1 MKKKILI
8 AVFIIIT
15 TIQSIIPIRVDAF
28 TEQYEIISVS
38 AKIENKH
45 APLDDVN
52 VAAGI
57 ILEPA
62 VELITFILD
71 ALMSIVTSV
80 MTQEDFE
87 FVMSTNVKN
96 LPGEASVSYTISD
109 MSKYQNALGDLTLR
123 YPYFTYSPEE
133 IFQGNIDLLD
143 INFLDDSNNDESWQK
158 IRSIISQWYKILRMI
173 AIIALLSILIYTGI
187 KIIISSNTKDKAKYK
202 ELIINWFMAV
212 VLVFSLHYI
221 MAFILE
227 IIEEIME
234 LLKGLSGIVEVHAG
248 ATTFKTN
255 LLGLARFRLQQH
267 NFTDKLLYLI
277 LYTALVVYTFKFTF
291 LYFKRVLKMAFLTM
305 ISPIV
310 AVTYPIDKMNGKAK
324 GFQLWLKEF
333 LYNALLQ
340 PLHYTLYYILVTTTL
355 TLAVRNPIYSV
366 VALMFMSQAEKLL
379 KKIFGFEKA
388 TAGTVGG
395 LTGAFATGA
404 LTSGLIKAA
413 RNPLHPFSSGKKG
426 NGKSGGA
433 SGSGQLT
440 YSNDDI
446 PNDTIDD
453 IFPENF
459 IDTAILDNREDREDR
474 EDSVGMT
481 MIGAG
486 EVNSSVETNN
496 VENSITVNDFIGTY
510 REGLSGEQLGVLSFD
525 DGDSRSINTILRQ
538 ILQCQTKL
546 KSPDNTPEQIEQL
559 NETIIQLQSLLQDRI
574 MANESDFSINGIPLQ
589 YMDGEARSTSELM
602 DEIIILR
609 ELTQN
614 DSLPL
619 PERNKYATEARRL
632 QQIVTRRMSENQF
645 IESQGGAQTLLEQQG
660 ITLNLPLNEIPTT
673 SSSNDTE
680 EEKLGIMEK
689 IKNARVTKGLS
700 HVGKTIIK
708 PAWDADKSTRYN
720 AKRLV
725 GKVAKGVAGTALGIT
740 AATVQAGISITDG
753 KYKPA
758 EGVATFVAGYAGVS
772 AIAKGGK
779 GVKQTYK
786 EAANS
791 VEDGQSMKQYS
802 EQWYNRDDII
812 QSYNREFPGKG
823 KEMRKRAVDN
833 YVSRGITDFKE
844 QKQALKFAELLRRE
858 RGMEQDEADKIA
870 AATLRYKQS
879 LAQNS
884 DYSILYDQE
893 KRGKY
898 LNTKV
903 DTYSGAASKDAVRRV
918 HEEFIQNVIDFNR
931 ANR

>member
-8 AVFIIIT
+8 TIFIIIT
-15 TIQSIIPIRVDAF
+15 IIESIIPIKVNAF
-28 TEQYEIISVS
+28 TDQYEIVSVP
-38 AKIENKH
+38 AKIENKQS
-45 APLDDVN
+45 ALDDMD

-62 VELITFILD
+62 VELISFILD
-71 ALMSIVTSV
+71 AVMTIMTSI
-80 MTQEDFE
+80 MTQENLE
-87 FVMSTNVKN
+87 FVMSTSAKN

-143 INFLDDSNNDESWQK
+143 INFLDDSNSDESWQK
-158 IRSIISQWYKILRMI
+158 IRSVISQWYKVLRMI

-227 IIEEIME
+227 VVEEIMG
-234 LLKGLSGIVEVHAG
+234 LLRGLSGIVEVHAG
-248 ATTFKTN
+248 GTTFKTN
-255 LLGLARFRLQQH
+255 LLGLARFRLQQV
-267 NFTDKLLYLI
+267 NFTDKVLYLI

-291 LYFKRVLKMAFLTM
+291 VYFKRVLKMAFLTM

-310 AVTYPIDKMNGKAK
+310 AATYPIDKMNGQAK
-324 GFQLWLKEF
+324 GFQMWLKEF
-333 LYNALLQ
+333 LYNVLLQ
-340 PLHYTLYYILVTTTL
+340 PLHYILYYILVTTSL
-355 TLAVRNPIYSV
+355 TLAVRNPIYAV

-404 LTSGLIKAA
+404 LTSGLMNAA
-413 RNPLHPFSSGKKG
+413 RNPLHPFSGGKG
-426 NGKSGGA
+426 NGKGGSA
-433 SGSGQLT
+433 NQRQLS
-440 YSNDDI
+440 YSDDDI
-446 PNDTIDD
+446 PNDVIDD
-453 IFPENF
+453 INPENF
-459 IDTAILDNREDREDR
+459 IDTAIFE
-474 EDSVGMT
+474 T
-481 MIGAG
+481 MGASSGAAMLGSGVVSSSIG
-486 EVNSSVETNN
+486 TNN
-496 VENSITVNDFIGTY
+496 ITNLAMVNDFIGTY
-510 REGLSGEQLGVLSFD
+510 RDGLSSEQLGELSFE
-525 DGDSRSINTILRQ
+525 DGDPRSINTLLRQ

-546 KSPDNTPEQIEQL
+546 QNGENTPEQIEQL
-559 NETIIQLQSLLQDRI
+559 NERLLQLQSLLQNRI
-574 MANESDFSINGIPLQ
+574 MANESGFSMNGIPLQ
-589 YMDGEARSTSELM
+589 YMDGDTRSTSDLM
-602 DEIIILR
+602 DEIIRLR

-614 DSLPL
+614 GSLSEI
-619 PERNKYATEARRL
+619 ERNKYATEARRL
-632 QQIVTRRMSENQF
+632 QQIVKRRMSENQF
-645 IESQGGAQTLLEQQG
+645 IESQGGAQALLQQQG
-660 ITLNLPLNEIPTT
+660 ITLSLSPNEIPATIST
-673 SSSNDTE
+673 NAG
-680 EEKLGIMEK
+680 EEKQGIMDK
-689 IKNARVTKGLS
+689 IKNAHITKGIT

-708 PAWDADKSTRYN
+708 PAWDSDKSTSYN

-725 GKVAKGVAGTALGIT
+725 GKLAKGVTGTAVGIT

-753 KYKPA
+753 KYNPA
-758 EGVATFVAGYAGVS
+758 EGVATFAAGYAGVS
-772 AIAKGGK
+772 ALTKGGK
-779 GVKQTYK
+779 GIKQTYD

-791 VEDGQSMKQYS
+791 AEDGKSMKKYS

-812 QSYNREFPGKG
+812 ESYNREFPGQG
-823 KEMRKRAVDN
+823 KEMRQRAVDN

-844 QKQALKFAELLRRE
+844 QKQAMKFAELLKKE
-858 RGMEQDEADKIA
+858 RGLDQEEADRIA

-879 LAQNS
+879 LSQNS

-898 LNTKV
+898 LDTKV
-903 DTYSGAASKDAVRRV
+903 DTYSGASSKDSVRRV